1 MKRWALLAL
10 LLIAAPAS
18 AAPVLIARPAIA
30 PGVAAFPRLRAVPG
44 DRAAARI
51 DAALAAG
58 DGRVRRAVAGC
69 HDWKR
74 QVAVRARGPRYLTV
88 LARDSWYCGA
98 YPDTDIV
105 ALTYDLRSGAPVN
118 WSGLLGPRV
127 VTSAQL
133 HTVGDGTRV
142 GAAVSAPLARWYAR
156 AALAAPGVPKACAPV
171 LGAAGLGFQLWI
183 DARARGL
190 GIAAAG
196 LPHVVAVCGPA
207 LVVPAAALRAM
218 GARPAILTALAAAR
232 P

>member
-1 MKRWALLAL
+1 MRRWLLAFL
-10 LLIAAPAS
+10 LAATPAVAAPA
-18 AAPVLIARPAIA
+18 LIARPAIG
-30 PGVAAFPRLRAVPG
+30 PGVAAFPRLRAAPG

-51 DAALAAG
+51 NAALAAG
-58 DGRVRRAVAGC
+58 DARVREIAASCG
-69 HDWKR
+69 HWKR
-74 QVAVRARGPRYLTV
+74 DVAVRARGPRYLSV

-118 WSGLLGPRV
+118 WAGVLGSRV
-127 VTSAQL
+127 VASATL
-133 HTVGDGTRV
+133 HTAGDGTRI

-156 AALAAPGVPKACAPV
+156 ATLAAPGVPKACAPV
-171 LGAAGLGFQLWI
+171 LSAAGLGFQLWV
-183 DARARGL
+183 DARAHGL

-196 LPHVVAVCGPA
+196 LPHVVAVCGPV

-218 GARPAILTALAAAR
+218 GARPAILAAIAAAR